1 VKPNTISL
9 RRRHLMIAGLTGAAV
24 PATGLAAV
32 CAGNSPPDAGVGTVS
47 IGRGDTLLVSG
58 RIVDA
63 NCKPVAGARV
73 ELLQPRAPDAA
84 AALTDGDGRF
94 VLTTIATGATRHVDY
109 RVSREAHSAHVARVH
124 FARRARAARAD
135 LAQLQ
140 RDEGGVWRTTVGVT
154 LA

>member
-9 RRRHLMIAGLTGAAV
+9 RRRHLMIAGLAGAAV

-32 CAGNSPPDAGVGTVS
+32 CADNSPLDVAAGTVS
-47 IGRGDTLLVSG
+47 IARGDTLLVSG

-63 NCKPVAGARV
+63 NCKPVTGARV
-73 ELLQPRAPDAA
+73 ELLQPHAPDAA
-84 AALTDGDGRF
+84 AVLTDGDGRF
-94 VLTTIATGATRHVDY
+94 VLTTIASVAARHVDY
-109 RVSREAHSAHVARVH
+109 RVSRQAHSAHVARVH
-124 FARRARAARAD
+124 FARHARAARAD

-140 RDEGGVWRTTVGVT
+140 RDEAGVWRTTLGVT